1 MNHVIRSI
9 LFSQILFLPGLAL
22 ADEEGEVIREADREV
37 VRKQTRLDFNDA
49 RIDGELTGPEG
60 GYVPGSGRIRFR
72 SLLELRQDFHEKHAR
87 TTESEF

>member
-9 LFSQILFLPGLAL
+9 VFSQILVLPGLAL
-22 ADEEGEVIREADREV
+22 ADDEEVIREGDREV

-72 SLLELRQDFHEKHAR
+72 SLIELRQDFHEKHAR